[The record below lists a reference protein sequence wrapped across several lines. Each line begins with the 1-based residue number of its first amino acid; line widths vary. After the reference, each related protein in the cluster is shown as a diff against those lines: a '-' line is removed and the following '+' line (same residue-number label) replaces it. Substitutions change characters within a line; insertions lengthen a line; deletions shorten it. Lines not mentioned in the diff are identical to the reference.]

1 MVPISPL
8 LKVIVVPF
16 FLGLEHIVE
25 CYKGVLAVFPE
36 LGVRF
41 SSFSLS
47 RVVLVGSERLLDPIL
62 SKTRVVLVDAV
73 FLSYARLLR

>member
-1 MVPISPL
+1 M
-8 LKVIVVPF
+8 PF